1 MAQRRTELEHM
12 DDLKKRAEIVLE
24 KLNIVEKGKRFR
36 EIEAESMNPGFW
48 QDNERATKLMQEMA
62 LLQKETDSYEK
73 IKDILSSGQYELL
86 EEPLKNIES
95 YLYLSGP
102 LDKSNAIVSI
112 HAGQG
117 GVDAMDWAEMLQR
130 MYQRYFERKGYKF
143 EVIDQA
149 SGEEAGI
156 KYIDFLVEGE
166 FAYGYLKGE
175 NGTHRLVRLS
185 PFNANN
191 LRQTSFALVEVLPQ
205 TDDDTTIKIEEDDL
219 EWDFYR
225 ASSHGGQNVQ
235 KVSSAV
241 RVTHKPTGLIVTCQT
256 ERYQAQNREYALK
269 LLRAKLLALAEQKR
283 IDEEKKV
290 KGVYKAASWGNQIR
304 NYVLHPYKMVKD
316 VRTQV
321 ETGNT
326 EAVLD
331 GDIDLF
337 IQAELKELS

>member
-1 MAQRRTELEHM
+1 ME
-12 DDLKKRAEIVLE
+12 DLKKRAEIVLQKLDIEE
-24 KLNIVEKGKRFR
+24 KRRRFA
-36 EIEAESMNPGFW
+36 EIEAESADPAFW
-48 QDNERATKLMQEMA
+48 KEQQKATKLMQEMGM
-62 LLQKETDSYEK
+62 LQKEIQSYEK
-73 IKDILSSGQYELL
+73 IKEMVDTQSYEFLEDPLRDIET
-86 EEPLKNIES
+86 
-95 YLYLSGP
+95 YLYLAGP
-102 LDKSNAIVSI
+102 LDKANAIISI

-117 GVDAMDWAEMLQR
+117 GVDAMDWAEMLSR

-143 EVIDQA
+143 EIIDQA
-149 SGEEAGI
+149 NGEEAGI

-166 FAYGYLKGE
+166 YAYGYLKGE
-175 NGTHRLVRLS
+175 NGTHRMVRLS

-205 TDDDTTIKIEEDDL
+205 TDDEGVLKISEDDL

-241 RVTHKPTGLIVTCQT
+241 RLTHKPSGIIVTCQT
-256 ERYQAQNREYALK
+256 ERYQGQNRDYALK
-269 LLRAKLLALAEQKR
+269 LLKAKLLAKAEVER
-283 IDEEKKV
+283 IDAEKKM
-290 KGVYKAASWGNQIR
+290 KGEYKAASWGNQIR

-331 GDIDLF
+331 GDIDIF
-337 IQAELKELS
+337 IEAELKELA

>member
-1 MAQRRTELEHM
+1 M
-12 DDLKKRAEIVLE
+12 DDLKQRAEIVLK
-24 KLNIVEKGKRFR
+24 KLNIEEKRREFR
-36 EIEAESMNPGFW
+36 EIEAESTSPAFW
-48 QDNERATKLMQEMA
+48 LDNKKATEKMKEFA
-62 LLQKETDSYEK
+62 LLQKEIESYEK
-73 IKDILSSGQYELL
+73 IERLVSEEKYDELS
-86 EEPLKNIES
+86 EPLKNIEV

-102 LDKSNAIVSI
+102 LDKANAIVSI

-117 GVDAMDWAEMLQR
+117 GVDAMDWAGMLSR

-143 EVIDQA
+143 EIIEQQN
-149 SGEEAGI
+149 GEEAGI
-156 KYIDFLVEGE
+156 KSIDYLVEGE

-205 TDDDTTIKIEEDDL
+205 TDDESVLKISEDDL

-241 RVTHKPTGLIVTCQT
+241 RLTHKPTGIVVTCQT
-256 ERYQAQNREYALK
+256 ERYQGQNREYALK
-269 LLRAKLLALAEQKR
+269 LLKAKLLARAEEER
-283 IDEEKKV
+283 LVNEKKM
-290 KGVYKAASWGNQIR
+290 KGEYKAASWGNQIR
-304 NYVLHPYKMVKD
+304 NYVLHPYQMVKD
-316 VRTQV
+316 VRTNV
-321 ETGNT
+321 ETSNT

-331 GDIDLF
+331 GDLDIF
-337 IQAELKELS
+337 IEAELKELA